1 MKGKQCVV
9 TPQNYYWMKKK
20 KITTEKVKNNLAVA
34 HVFKWLEWPAIT
46 RAMNEAR
53 RTLFMHLSHITS
65 SRAVLLTLMSN
76 LHLYSIPCLTFS
88 PSVAPQVTFEID
100 KWGTKK
106 ALWMTG
112 QTKVSTHFWHLA
124 LAYPKFKWTFCSW
137 NVFLGSFG
145 YFDTSKGFHRLAHWL
160 GSNFKVPRR
169 LLRLTEVIKVVRNK
183 KSTF

>member
-1 MKGKQCVV
+1 MEERKASQKYTTANAGSISRRINKKRLVEKAEQMKGKQCVV

-53 RTLFMHLSHITS
+53 RTLFHLSHITS

-100 KWGTKK
+100 K
-106 ALWMTG
+106 
-112 QTKVSTHFWHLA
+112 
-124 LAYPKFKWTFCSW
+124 
-137 NVFLGSFG
+137 
-145 YFDTSKGFHRLAHWL
+145 
-160 GSNFKVPRR
+160 
-169 LLRLTEVIKVVRNK
+169 
-183 KSTF
+183 